1 MIMMTTIT
9 HRISFFFLF
18 AFSFSLYSC
27 SGGVNL
33 YSKQQDIQLGQ
44 QMQAQIAKEPV
55 QYPVLNN
62 PTIRNYV
69 QGLVNR
75 IIQSPNVTNKDFNYA
90 VTIIHD
96 DNTVN
101 AFTLPGGPIYVY
113 TGLMKFVDNEATLAG
128 ILAHEVTHADHRH
141 STQQMT
147 KQYGLD
153 AVTQFALGNNAS
165 LAGQIAAGLA
175 TGAESLTM
183 LQFSRTDETEADANS
198 FTDLYTLP
206 GRPWYPA
213 AIKFFM
219 VKTLS
224 TGGSQPPSQLSK
236 LFLTH
241 PPSQER
247 LNATNAQAQKAN
259 LPQPTEAQL
268 NTAGYQRYRA
278 MLP

>member
-1 MIMMTTIT
+1 MNTIKKQFT
-9 HRISFFFLF
+9 VF
-18 AFSFSLYSC
+18 FSFVVLTLTLSAC

-33 YSKQQDIQLGQ
+33 FSKQQDVQFGQ
-44 QMQAQIAKEPV
+44 QMQAEIAKDPAH
-55 QYPVLNN
+55 YPVLNN
-62 PTIRNYV
+62 SSVRNYV

-75 IIQSPNVTNKDFNYA
+75 IVQSSNVTNKDFNYA
-90 VTIIHD
+90 ITIIHD

-113 TGLMKFVDNEATLAG
+113 TGLMKYVDNEATLAG

-153 AVTQFALGNNAS
+153 AVTQVALGNNPS

-175 TGAESLTM
+175 AGAESLTM
-183 LQFSRTDETEADANS
+183 LQFSRADETEADANS
-198 FTDLYTLP
+198 FTDLMTIP

-213 AIKFFM
+213 AIKYFM
-219 VKTLS
+219 IKTLS
-224 TGGSQPPSQLSK
+224 TGGSQPPSQLAK
-236 LFLTH
+236 LFMTH

-247 LNATNAQAQKAN
+247 LNAINAQAKSAN
-259 LPQPTEAQL
+259 LPEPTEAQL
-268 NTAGYQRYRA
+268 NSGGYRQYKS

>member
-1 MIMMTTIT
+1 MQ
-9 HRISFFFLF
+9 F
-18 AFSFSLYSC
+18 
-27 SGGVNL
+27 
-33 YSKQQDIQLGQ
+33 GQ
-44 QMQAQIAKEPV
+44 QMQATIAKDPAH
-55 QYPVLNN
+55 YPVLNN
-62 PTIRNYV
+62 PTLRNYV
-69 QGLVNR
+69 QGIVNR
-75 IIQSPNVTNKDFNYA
+75 IVQSPNVTNKDFNYT
-90 VTIIHD
+90 VTLIHD
-96 DNTVN
+96 DKTVN

-113 TGLMKFVDNEATLAG
+113 TGLMKYIDNEATLAG

-153 AVTQFALGNNAS
+153 EVTQYALGSNAS
-165 LAGQIAAGLA
+165 LAGLIAAKLA
-175 TGAESLTM
+175 SGAENLTM

-198 FTDLYTLP
+198 FTDLYMLP

-213 AIKFFM
+213 AIRFFM

-224 TGGSQPPSQLSK
+224 GGGSQPPSQLTK

-247 LNATNAQAQKAN
+247 LNATDAQAKNAN
-259 LPQPTEAQL
+259 LPAPTEAQL
-268 NTAGYQRYRA
+268 NTAVYQRYRA

>member
-1 MIMMTTIT
+1 MKTLKTQ
-9 HRISFFFLF
+9 RIIFFFLI
-18 AFSFSLYSC
+18 ALGFSQLGCGGS
-27 SGGVNL
+27 GVNL
-33 YSKQQDIQLGQ
+33 YSKSQDVQLGQ
-44 QMQAQIAKEPV
+44 QVQAEIAKRPAE
-55 QYPVLNN
+55 YPVLNN
-62 PTIRNYV
+62 PTLRNYV

-75 IIQSPNVTNKDFNYA
+75 IISSPNVINKDFNYS
-90 VTIIHD
+90 VTLVQD
-96 DNTVN
+96 DKTVN

-113 TGLMKFVDNEATLAG
+113 TGLMKYVDNEATLVG
-128 ILAHEVTHADHRH
+128 ILAHEITHADHRH

-153 AVTQFALGNNAS
+153 AITQLALGNNPS

-175 TGAESLTM
+175 RGAESLTM
-183 LQFSRTDETEADANS
+183 LQFSRADETEADANS
-198 FTDLYTLP
+198 FIDLYQLP
-206 GRPWYPA
+206 GRSWYPA

-219 VKTLS
+219 IKTLA
-224 TGGSQPPSQLSK
+224 GGNSRPPSELSK

-259 LPQPTEAQL
+259 LPPPTEAQL
-268 NTAGYQRYRA
+268 NSAGYQRYKA

>member
-1 MIMMTTIT
+1 M
-9 HRISFFFLF
+9 
-18 AFSFSLYSC
+18 
-27 SGGVNL
+27 NL
-33 YSKQQDIQLGQ
+33 YSKSQDVQLGQ
-44 QMQAQIAKEPV
+44 QVQAQIAKDPAH
-55 QYPVLNN
+55 YPVLNN
-62 PTIRNYV
+62 PSLRNYV

-75 IIQSPNVTNKDFNYA
+75 IVSSPNVINKDFNYS
-90 VTIIHD
+90 VTLIQD
-96 DNTVN
+96 DKTVN

-113 TGLMKFVDNEATLAG
+113 TGLMKYVDNEATLVG
-128 ILAHEVTHADHRH
+128 ILAHEITHADHRH

-153 AVTQFALGNNAS
+153 AVTQFALGNNPS
-165 LAGQIAAGLA
+165 LAGQILAGLA
-175 TGAESLTM
+175 QGAESLTM

-198 FTDLYTLP
+198 FTDLYQLP

-219 VKTLS
+219 IKTLA
-224 TGGSQPPSQLSK
+224 TGGSRPPSELSK

-268 NTAGYQRYRA
+268 NSAGYQRYKA

>member
-1 MIMMTTIT
+1 MTIC
-9 HRISFFFLF
+9 
-18 AFSFSLYSC
+18 FSQLNC
-27 SGGVNL
+27 GGGVNL
-33 YSKQQDIQLGQ
+33 YSKSQDVQLGQ
-44 QMQAQIAKEPV
+44 QIQAQIAKDPAH
-55 QYPVLNN
+55 YPVLNN
-62 PTIRNYV
+62 PTLRNYV
-69 QGLVNR
+69 QGLVNK
-75 IIQSPNVTNKDFNYA
+75 IITSPNVTNKDFNYT
-90 VTIIHD
+90 VTLIHD

-113 TGLMKFVDNEATLAG
+113 SGLMKYVDNEATLAG
-128 ILAHEVTHADHRH
+128 ILAHEITHADHRH

-153 AVTQFALGNNAS
+153 AVTQLALGNNPS
-165 LAGQIAAGLA
+165 LAGQILAGLA
-175 TGAESLTM
+175 SGAENLTM

-198 FTDLYTLP
+198 FTDLMTLS

-219 VKTLS
+219 IKTLA

-236 LFLTH
+236 LFMTH

-247 LNATNAQAQKAN
+247 LNATNAQAQNAH
-259 LPQPTEAQL
+259 LPAPTEAQL